1 MVRFWPYYL
10 FWPLRSVE
18 SVHHRTIVLQHRVNA
33 TRHEMSTPSE
43 LMVTAALGAD
53 AGAPLARAGA
63 GDDGA
68 TPGGSGSA
76 APPALT
82 PVRSQ
87 RARRA
92 APPLVALTTQTFNPH
107 PPRAPR
113 PRRSPR
119 GPRASTRRT
128 R

>member
-1 MVRFWPYYL
+1 L
-10 FWPLRSVE
+10 LI
-18 SVHHRTIVLQHRVNA
+18 TIVLQHRVNA
-33 TRHEMSTPSE
+33 CTRDEMSTPSE

-76 APPALT
+76 APPPPALT

-87 RARRA
+87 RAPA
-92 APPLVALTTQTFNPH
+92 APRLRNW
-107 PPRAPR
+107 R
-113 PRRSPR
+113 P
-119 GPRASTRRT
+119 
-128 R
+128 